1 MFTPPS
7 VNQIAKAY
15 TGNAAPLNAKVEAD
29 KKQNGGIPKDLRQLM
44 AAFDL
49 AQNAQSMGNE
59 QAMQVPPN
67 MPTVAQTTQERVR
80 QMMQARPMM
89 QAAAPQGLNALPT
102 NVGAQYANG
111 GIIGFTNGGDMP
123 SSGELA
129 GFSGPTPEQ
138 EAREEVRASEQ
149 KRSRQIDELEKK
161 VAFLKSA
168 GAPQAAQ
175 AEMQLNA
182 LKGET
187 QPKPSPTD
195 PNFRRQT
202 DPRMTGTPAAAVPL
216 ITSGSRPPAAN
227 VNVSADRDS
236 APMPGGLKDL
246 LPAPESEA
254 LNIMKKEMRRDPEA
268 ESQALRAR
276 YMKEVGSRDLSSY
289 DKAMKELEARK
300 DRLNAPKTGIDSVM
314 DLLENIAQSKGR
326 TWQAA
331 GAEGAINQKKSQQAR
346 QKQQDDLL
354 DKILE
359 LGGKKSEAEYGE
371 KKGMFEMTQAE
382 KKSVYEKAYDAA
394 KAVNMSDDKAKELA
408 SQAVQKELDRKNQL
422 KAALA
427 GNRDNLMSR
436 AQALMAADPTK
447 KMTLEQA
454 MQRAAEIG
462 AAGQMESADV
472 RRAGNIERGIA
483 EIDKKYGLLEAL
495 SMNPQNP
502 KYIQM
507 KAQRDK
513 EVADYMA
520 RQGAGGA
527 NTSPTALP
535 PGVTV
540 TKVK

>member
-49 AQNAQSMGNE
+49 AQSAQSMGNE
-59 QAMQVPPN
+59 QALQVPPD

-80 QMMQARPMM
+80 QMTQARPMM

-102 NVGAQYANG
+102 NIGAQYANG
-111 GIIGFTNGGDMP
+111 GIIGFTSGGDMP

-129 GFSGPTPEQ
+129 GFSGSTPEQ
-138 EAREEVRASEQ
+138 EAKAEIQAAEQ
-149 KRSRQIDELEKK
+149 KRSRQIEELEKK

-168 GAPQAAQ
+168 GAPQAEQ

-182 LKGET
+182 LKGST

-216 ITSGSRPPAAN
+216 ITSENRPSANVRPAAMQ
-227 VNVSADRDS
+227 DS

-246 LPAPESEA
+246 LPTPDTEA
-254 LNIMKKEMRRDPEA
+254 LSLIKRDMRRNPETEA
-268 ESQALRAR
+268 NALKER

-289 DKAMKELEARK
+289 DRAMQELETRK
-300 DRLNAPKTGIDSVM
+300 ARLNAPKTGIDSVM

-331 GAEGAINQKKSQQAR
+331 GAEGAINQRKAQQTR
-346 QKQQDDLL
+346 QQKQDDLL

-359 LGGKKSEAEYGE
+359 LGGKKSEAQYNE

-382 KKSVYEKAYDAA
+382 KKSVYDKAYDAA

-408 SQAVQKELDRKNQL
+408 AQAVQKELDRKNQI
-422 KAALA
+422 KAASA

-436 AQALMAADPTK
+436 AQALMAANPK
-447 KMTLEQA
+447 LTLEQA

-462 AAGQMESADV
+462 AAGQMESAEV
-472 RRAGNIERGIA
+472 RRAGNLEKGIA

>member
-49 AQNAQSMGNE
+49 AQSAQSMGNE
-59 QAMQVPPN
+59 QALQVPPN

-80 QMMQARPMM
+80 QMTRARPMM

-102 NVGAQYANG
+102 NIGAQYANG
-111 GIIGFTNGGDMP
+111 GIIGFTSGGDMP

-138 EAREEVRASEQ
+138 EAKAEIQAAEQ
-149 KRSRQIDELEKK
+149 KRSRQIEELEKK

-168 GAPQAAQ
+168 GAPQAEQ

-182 LKGET
+182 LKGST

-216 ITSGSRPPAAN
+216 ITLENRPPAN
-227 VNVSADRDS
+227 VRPAAMEDS

-246 LPAPESEA
+246 LPTPDTEA
-254 LNIMKKEMRRDPEA
+254 LSLIKRDMRRNPEA
-268 ESQALRAR
+268 EANALKER

-289 DKAMKELEARK
+289 DRAMQELETRK
-300 DRLNAPKTGIDSVM
+300 SRLNAPKTGIDSVM

-331 GAEGAINQKKSQQAR
+331 GAEGAINQRKAQQTR
-346 QKQQDDLL
+346 QQQQDDLL

-359 LGGKKSEAEYGE
+359 LGGKKSEAQYNE

-382 KKSVYEKAYDAA
+382 KKSVYDKAYDAA

-408 SQAVQKELDRKNQL
+408 AQAVQKELDRKNQI
-422 KAALA
+422 KAAAA

-436 AQALMAADPTK
+436 AQALMAANPK
-447 KMTLEQA
+447 LTLEQA

-462 AAGQMESADV
+462 AAGQMESAEV
-472 RRAGNIERGIA
+472 RRAGNLEKGIA

>member
-1 MFTPPS
+1 
-7 VNQIAKAY
+7 
-15 TGNAAPLNAKVEAD
+15 
-29 KKQNGGIPKDLRQLM
+29 
-44 AAFDL
+44 
-49 AQNAQSMGNE
+49 
-59 QAMQVPPN
+59 
-67 MPTVAQTTQERVR
+67 
-80 QMMQARPMM
+80 
-89 QAAAPQGLNALPT
+89 
-102 NVGAQYANG
+102 
-111 GIIGFTNGGDMP
+111 
-123 SSGELA
+123 
-129 GFSGPTPEQ
+129 
-138 EAREEVRASEQ
+138 
-149 KRSRQIDELEKK
+149 
-161 VAFLKSA
+161 
-168 GAPQAAQ
+168 
-175 AEMQLNA
+175 
-182 LKGET
+182 
-187 QPKPSPTD
+187 
-195 PNFRRQT
+195 
-202 DPRMTGTPAAAVPL
+202 
-216 ITSGSRPPAAN
+216 
-227 VNVSADRDS
+227 
-236 APMPGGLKDL
+236 
-246 LPAPESEA
+246 
-254 LNIMKKEMRRDPEA
+254 MKKEMRRDPEA

-300 DRLNAPKTGIDSVM
+300 ARLNAPKTGIDSVM

-394 KAVNMSDDKAKELA
+394 KAVNMSDDKAKDLA
-408 SQAVQKELDRKNQL
+408 AQAVQKELDRKNQL
-422 KAALA
+422 KAASA

-472 RRAGNIERGIA
+472 RRAGNIEKGIA

-527 NTSPTALP
+527 NTSSTALP